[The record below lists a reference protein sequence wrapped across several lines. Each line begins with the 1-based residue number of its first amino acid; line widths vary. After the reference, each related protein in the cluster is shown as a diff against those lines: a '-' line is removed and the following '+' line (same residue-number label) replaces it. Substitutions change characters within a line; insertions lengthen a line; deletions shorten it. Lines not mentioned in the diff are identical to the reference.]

1 VRHVDLARR
10 VQLERRRGDIRFSTR
25 CLTRSLRSGLVQSG
39 SVATMR
45 IAGVRLAAPVA
56 RLLSEILESEGYSE
70 TAGKIADAIERQIT
84 IEAPLTLEDYEAI
97 SAVLA
102 HNCPAPLY
110 RLRTELL
117 EELRRLRRITGG

>member
-1 VRHVDLARR
+1 
-10 VQLERRRGDIRFSTR
+10 
-25 CLTRSLRSGLVQSG
+25 
-39 SVATMR
+39 MR
-45 IAGVRLAAPVA
+45 IAGVRLGAPVA

-110 RLRTELL
+110 RLRTALL
-117 EELRRLRRITGG
+117 EELRRLRITGG

>member
-1 VRHVDLARR
+1 LDGVVA
-10 VQLERRRGDIRFSTR
+10 LEF
-25 CLTRSLRSGLVQSG
+25 G
-39 SVATMR
+39 SVAWMR
-45 IAGVRLAAPVA
+45 IAGVRLGAPVA
-56 RLLSEILESEGYSE
+56 RLLSEILEGGGYPE
-70 TAGKIADAIERQIT
+70 TARKIADAIERQIT

-97 SAVLA
+97 STVLA

>member
-1 VRHVDLARR
+1 
-10 VQLERRRGDIRFSTR
+10 
-25 CLTRSLRSGLVQSG
+25 
-39 SVATMR
+39 MR
-45 IAGVRLAAPVA
+45 IAGVRVAAPVA
-56 RLLSEILESEGYSE
+56 RLLSEILERGGYPE

-97 SAVLA
+97 STVLS
-102 HNCPAPLY
+102 HECPASLY